1 VVVPVVCRAKGSSVV
16 DRAEKVDVLKARTTV
31 VVTVEVPERDVVLS
45 VNEASEVKTL
55 VRVPELND

>member
-1 VVVPVVCRAKGSSVV
+1 V

-45 VNEASEVKTL
+45 VNEASEVKTP
-55 VRVPELND
+55 VRVIELND